1 LTGYCPLTSSPE
13 AGIGRIQSRVRA
25 SHGLMRLS
33 GRSVFLLT
41 RAREHERGHLSTSS
55 TRSSNGHRSVGQR
68 FRLFFLSF
76 FWRKTLPSLFLNRS
90 TELHTH
96 PAGQNVPFF
105 KTLSIAFFSIRLT
118 CRHREKR
125 TIHAAVWGRT
135 THIAAWG
142 RTIHIAVWGS
152 TVCARNVIFLLDSST
167 TLPIKSYGA

>member
-1 LTGYCPLTSSPE
+1 VCFSHESTREDICPRHLLDPRMGT
-13 AGIGRIQSRVRA
+13 
-25 SHGLMRLS
+25 
-33 GRSVFLLT
+33 GRSDNAF
-41 RAREHERGHLSTSS
+41 AFFFS
-55 TRSSNGHRSVGQR
+55 
-68 FRLFFLSF
+68 LFF
-76 FWRKTLPSLFLNRS
+76 WGKTLPSLFLNRS

-135 THIAAWG
+135 IHAAVWGRTTHIAAWG